1 MFEDDEQ
8 DEGIAWPSYVDFL
21 CTFIFVMI
29 IFIGSL
35 LYILSGDI
43 GDRTFKVAVAKT
55 QTALDQAHIQ
65 YRVRSKKLYISLKD
79 QVAFETGCPDLAKP
93 SCPRGL
99 SDDNVAHLRRVA
111 NIVADNPGWNRII
124 IEGRADATPYRDPTG
139 KIDEFKN
146 FDLSARRA
154 MQVLEFFHDCLDCG
168 YNPEVIRPKLVLS
181 GLGNKNDTGPDQSE
195 RRVDVVLD
203 YSGGLQ

>member
-43 GDRTFKVAVAKT
+43 GDRTFKVAVANT
-55 QTALDQAHIQ
+55 QNALKQANIRYQ
-65 YRVRSKKLYISLKD
+65 VRSKKLYIKD
-79 QVAFETGCPDLAKP
+79 QVWFDQGCPDDAIP
-93 SCPRGL
+93 RCPKGL
-99 SDDNVAHLRRVA
+99 TPDNLAHLREVA
-111 NIVADNPGWNRII
+111 NIVAKNGGWNRIV
-124 IEGRADATPYRDPTG
+124 IEGRADKTPYRDAAG
-139 KIDEFKN
+139 NIDKFKN

-154 MQVLEFFHDCLDCG
+154 MQVLRFFHDCLNCG
-168 YNPEVIRPKLVLS
+168 YVPDEVRPKLALS
-181 GLGNKNDTGPDQSE
+181 GLGNKNNTGADQDE
-195 RRVDVVLD
+195 RRVDIILD
-203 YSGGLQ
+203 YSGDLQ